1 MTKHAELNES
11 SVRQLTENEL
21 DQVVIAS
28 LFRAFVNSSR
38 LSLRKRAVSAP
49 TTAPRPRC
57 GL

>member
-1 MTKHAELNES
+1 MTKHAELDDS
-11 SVRQLTENEL
+11 SVREPMENEL
-21 DQVVIAS
+21 DQAVIAS

-57 GL
+57 QS